1 MKYKKVKDWQLATK
15 ILLLLVLSLIPLLA
29 LILFYLLPTMEERLY
44 EEKGDAT
51 KKAVETASS
60 VLAEFDSKVNQGIL
74 TQAEAQQQ
82 ALTIIKSM
90 RYNGEEYFW
99 INDMEPKMIMHPFK
113 PELNGADLSGNEDPN
128 GKRIFMEMVNTCKN
142 NGDGFVSY
150 MWPKAGSNEPLPKIS
165 YVKLFNKWGWI
176 LGSGIYVDDV
186 EKEISAL
193 KLKLAFIPAVLL
205 LVVLISGFV
214 FSKKIT
220 IPLISLKEAVDKIAA
235 GDLNVSVENNTHD
248 EVGVLGHAFNKMANK
263 LAQQTSDI
271 QGLPA
276 VVMSI
281 DKEFNINYVNKMAAD
296 LLGKDA
302 NMLIGKKCYD
312 QFKTDQCKTENCA
325 CFIAMKNNSVKTQE
339 TIARPHGQGIPIQYT
354 GRPTYDKQG
363 NINGAIEF
371 VVDITKIKDQEK
383 YLDENVKKLLVE
395 MDKFA
400 AGDLTANLEVKNTD
414 DVIGKLFNG
423 FNSVVEN
430 IKEIIINVTGAIQA
444 TASAANEI
452 SSSTEQMAA
461 GSQEQSAQTTEIA
474 SAIEEMTKTI
484 YETSKNAGE
493 ASKNAKTS
501 SSQAQSGVQKIKE
514 SVIGMDRITESA
526 KSTGAIIGSL
536 ANKTD
541 QIGEIAQVIDD
552 IADQTNLLALNAAI
566 EAARAGEQ
574 GRGFAVVADEVRKL
588 AERTTK
594 ATKEIADT
602 IKAIQKEAKEADNS
616 MVQARESV
624 GNGID
629 LTKQVE
635 EVLLSI
641 FDSVQNLSGQI
652 DQVAVASEEQS
663 SASEQISKNIEAI
676 SSVAHES
683 ASGIQ
688 QVARAAEDLNQLTV
702 NLQNIISRFTI
713 SNNLSSYS
721 VRKNGK
727 LVMA

>member
-1 MKYKKVKDWQLATK
+1 MKVKQIKDWGFFWKLIGFVVIAVLPIILLIVFYIMPTLKDNLLEEKQTATK
-15 ILLLLVLSLIPLLA
+15 NVVNVVTSIIKNYDQKVTSSQLTVDEAKKLA
-29 LILFYLLPTMEERLY
+29 LEE
-44 EEKGDAT
+44 
-51 KKAVETASS
+51 
-60 VLAEFDSKVNQGIL
+60 
-74 TQAEAQQQ
+74 
-82 ALTIIKSM
+82 IKHL
-90 RYNGEEYFW
+90 RYAGEEYFW
-99 INDMEPKMIMHPFK
+99 INDLYHKMIMHPFK
-113 PELNGADLSGNEDPN
+113 PELDGKDVSDNQDPN
-128 GKRIFMEMVNTCKN
+128 GVYIFREFVNIVKKEN
-142 NGDGFVSY
+142 SGFLHY
-150 MWPKAGSNEPLPKIS
+150 MWSKPGHAEPVPKIS
-165 YVKLFNKWGWI
+165 YVELYEKWGWVI
-176 LGSGIYVDDV
+176 GSGIYVDDV
-186 EKEISAL
+186 EEEFASISRNILLIVFILLAVV
-193 KLKLAFIPAVLL
+193 LAFSNFVAKK
-205 LVVLISGFV
+205 LIRPI
-214 FSKKIT
+214 K
-220 IPLISLKEAVDKIAA
+220 LLKEAANRVAVGDAEFVIEAKTKDEF
-235 GDLNVSVENNTHD
+235 GDLESAFGLMLANIKEQSAVADDIASGKLDITINAKSKNDILAHSLAKVVSTLRNLVND
-248 EVGVLGHAFNKMANK
+248 LK
-263 LAQQTSDI
+263 LLTQ
-271 QGLPA
+271 
-276 VVMSI
+276 
-281 DKEFNINYVNKMAAD
+281 AALNGD
-296 LLGKDA
+296 LGKRANAKTYQGGYSEIVEGINKTLDA
-302 NMLIGKKCYD
+302 IINPIKEGS
-312 QFKTDQCKTENCA
+312 
-325 CFIAMKNNSVKTQE
+325 SVLEVMAT
-339 TIARPHGQGIPIQYT
+339 
-354 GRPTYDKQG
+354 
-363 NINGAIEF
+363 
-371 VVDITKIKDQEK
+371 
-383 YLDENVKKLLVE
+383 
-395 MDKFA
+395 
-400 AGDLTANLEVKNTD
+400 GDLTVRVEGEYNGDHQIIKNSINKLGD
-414 DVIGKLFNG
+414 SLSKVI
-423 FNSVVEN
+423 ED
-430 IKEIIINVTGAIQA
+430 VTGAIQA

-474 SAIEEMTKTI
+474 SAVEEMTKTI
-484 YETSKNAGE
+484 YETSRNAGE

-501 SSQAQSGVQKIKE
+501 SNQAQLGVQKIKE
-514 SVIGMDRITESA
+514 SVVGMDRITESA

-652 DQVAVASEEQS
+652 DQVAAASEEQS

-713 SNNLSSYS
+713 SSNLSSYA